1 MWVGSAGDA
10 EDNEGNSKGSQDQRK
25 TRDRP
30 GSEAAIIVMMKKQR
44 SSLSTYYTPGF
55 KCFTCINSDI
65 C

>member
-30 GSEAAIIVMMKKQR
+30 GTEAAIIVMMKNPAIFIKHLLHTR
-44 SSLSTYYTPGF
+44 L
-55 KCFTCINSDI
+55 
-65 C
+65 